1 MNQTT
6 VPAPATAAK
15 TAKAAQQNNT
25 SKGNLL

>member
-6 VPAPATAAK
+6 VPVPVTAAN

-25 SKGNLL
+25 SKGEQL